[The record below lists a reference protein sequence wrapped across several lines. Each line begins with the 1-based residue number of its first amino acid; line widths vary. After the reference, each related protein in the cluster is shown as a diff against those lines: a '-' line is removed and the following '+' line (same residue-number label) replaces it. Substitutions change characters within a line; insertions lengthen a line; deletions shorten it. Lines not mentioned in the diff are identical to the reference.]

1 MADPSFPCPVCHDGV
16 LEPFLRID
24 SVPVVSTQLWPT
36 RQDALDAPRGDLDLG
51 VCRSCG
57 MIRNL
62 AFKPALVEYDAAYE
76 NSQHFSPA
84 FSAYAAELARRLVDT
99 YGLRSKVVAEI
110 GSGKGEFLALL
121 CEEGGNRGFG
131 FDPTYDGQVDD
142 HDAAERITFVRDYYS
157 EAFSHVAADL
167 VCCRHVLEHVDDP
180 GAMLDTV
187 RQAIAGRGT
196 PVYFEVPHA
205 GYVLGPSGL
214 WDFIYQHVSYFS
226 PPTLRLL
233 FERQGFDVA
242 DVRSSFDGQF
252 LSIEARPGAAPAGSP
267 QPDPQAV
274 AEVVGQVDALVRRY
288 QATVERW
295 TELVERRSYKGGVV
309 LWGAGAKGV
318 TFLNATGMVA
328 GIDTVVDLNPRK
340 HGSYIPGTGQQIV
353 APDELRSHPPD
364 TVLVM
369 NPIYRDEISRQLETM
384 DLRPEVVCV

>member
-1 MADPSFPCPVCHDGV
+1 MSDVGVSCPVCEDGV
-16 LEPFLRID
+16 LEPFLAID
-24 SVPVVSTQLWPT
+24 AVPVVSTQLWPS
-36 RQDALDAPRGDLDLG
+36 RQEALDAPQGDLDLG
-51 VCRSCG
+51 VCHSCA

-84 FSAYAAELARRLVDT
+84 FAAYAAELARRLVDT
-99 YGLRSKVVAEI
+99 YGLRGKVVAEI

-142 HDAAERITFVRDYYS
+142 HAAAERITFVRDYYS
-157 EAFSHVAADL
+157 EAFSDVAADL

-187 RQAIAGRGT
+187 HRAVAGRGT

-205 GYVLGPSGL
+205 GYVVGPSGL

-233 FERQGFDVA
+233 FERRGFEVA
-242 DVRSSFDGQF
+242 DLRSAFDGQF
-252 LSIEARPGAAPAGSP
+252 LSVEARPGPAPTYAP
-267 QPDPQAV
+267 QPDRQAV
-274 AEVVGQVDALVRRY
+274 TEVVRQVDALARRY

-295 TELVERRSYKGGVV
+295 SELVEQRSYGGGVV

-318 TFLNATGMVA
+318 TFLNATGMFT

-353 APDELRSHPPD
+353 APDELRSRPPS

-369 NPIYRDEISRQLETM
+369 NPVYQDEIRGQLATM
-384 DLRPEVVCV
+384 GLRPEVVCV